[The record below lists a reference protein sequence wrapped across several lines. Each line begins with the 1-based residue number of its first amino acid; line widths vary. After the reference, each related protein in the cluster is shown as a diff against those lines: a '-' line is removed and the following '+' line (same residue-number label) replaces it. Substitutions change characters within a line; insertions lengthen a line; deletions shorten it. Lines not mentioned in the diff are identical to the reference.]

1 MADSDRNHNALL
13 IAAAIVAA
21 PQLRELKDT
30 PALRY
35 TVSASITVAEFML
48 KMVKDRFVG
57 FVGATSHPGSALAQ
71 TREEGR

>member
-13 IAAAIVAA
+13 IAAAIIAA

-57 FVGATSHPGSALAQ
+57 ATSHPGSALAQ